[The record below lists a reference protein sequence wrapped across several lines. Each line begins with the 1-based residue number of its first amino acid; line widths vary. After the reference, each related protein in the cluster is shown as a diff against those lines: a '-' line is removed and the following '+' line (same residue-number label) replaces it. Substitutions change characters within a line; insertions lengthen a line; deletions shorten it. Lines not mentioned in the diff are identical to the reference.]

1 MPALAARIDRVE
13 TRLGAPGA
21 PKLVVISTAGD
32 CHSIHRVNRDF
43 LSLGVP
49 FRGMDADPLE
59 DLTAAQRS
67 LIGPKD
73 QIRIMVIDPR
83 DRHADRGID
92 GL

>member
-21 PKLVVISTAGD
+21 PKFVVISTAGN
-32 CHSIHRVNRDF
+32 CHSVHRVNRDF
-43 LSLGVP
+43 LTLGVP
-49 FRGMDADPLE
+49 YRGPDSDPLA

-73 QIRIMVIDPR
+73 QIRIMVINPM
-83 DRHADRGID
+83 DRHEDRGID
-92 GL
+92 EL